1 MSWSFVRHSTTA
13 LLVGGAVASVS
24 AAQAH
29 PAAQSAALPTASLYR
44 MSGTWTSHDGR
55 RHTLEGLRG
64 EVTVLAM
71 VYTSCTMTC
80 PLITSEMLAV
90 QRALSPELRKHVRFV
105 LASFDPARDSLPAL
119 KAHVTK
125 MGLDDHW
132 LVMRASPADVRTL
145 AVLLGA
151 SYRQLPSGDFDHSN
165 IINVLDADG
174 VLRFQ
179 SPRIPA
185 DRPALVGA
193 VIAARRA
200 PGS

>member
-1 MSWSFVRHSTTA
+1 MFWSFVRHSMTA
-13 LLVGGAVASVS
+13 LLLGGAAASVS
-24 AAQAH
+24 AAQSH
-29 PAAQSAALPTASLYR
+29 PATPSAALPAASLYR
-44 MSGTWTSHDGR
+44 MSDTWTSHDGR
-55 RHTLEGLRG
+55 RHTLESLRG
-64 EVTVLAM
+64 DVTVLAM

-90 QRALSPELRKHVRFV
+90 QRALSPALRKRVRFV
-105 LASFDPARDSLPAL
+105 LATFDPVRDSLPAL
-119 KAHVTK
+119 KAYVTK
-125 MGLDDHW
+125 MALDDHW

-145 AVLLGA
+145 AVLLGV

-179 SPRIPA
+179 STRIPA

-193 VIAARRA
+193 VVAATRA
-200 PGS
+200 P